1 MSTPSPGAAAATP
14 KKDVCPLAAATKKDG
29 TDTRDKK
36 NRKKRAALNLNLKKA
51 KMIKLDQD
59 IITAYDSYIRERILK
74 KSKQN
79 DPPAFIRIAGFHVS
93 YDEFY
98 ESLKPRGEIGT
109 KVMALWT
116 YQYNLDEKDK
126 WEKDRSRVKKICLL
140 DCSDGSAHK

>member
-1 MSTPSPGAAAATP
+1 MFVFGQTVSTPSPGAAAATP

-79 DPPAFIRIAGFHVS
+79 DP
-93 YDEFY
+93 
-98 ESLKPRGEIGT
+98 
-109 KVMALWT
+109 
-116 YQYNLDEKDK
+116 
-126 WEKDRSRVKKICLL
+126 
-140 DCSDGSAHK
+140 